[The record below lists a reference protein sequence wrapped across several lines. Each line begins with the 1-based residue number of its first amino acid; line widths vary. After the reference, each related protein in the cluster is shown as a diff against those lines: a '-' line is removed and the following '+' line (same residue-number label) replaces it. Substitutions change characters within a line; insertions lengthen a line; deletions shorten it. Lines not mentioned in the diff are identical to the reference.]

1 MPQIFEIF
9 PFFYLELGQTQMTYK
24 IYEFMSTWT
33 FFTYNE
39 HVFLEKSII
48 LIELECFLK
57 CLNSIESIFF
67 QFFFIFTYVSN
78 QIWINQS
85 DHHNVHEIPRLLS
98 SEVVNFSERF
108 DLILMWYVCTY
119 YLVCKKLRKYIL
131 TPMDSCIIT

>member
-1 MPQIFEIF
+1 MFELPQIFEIF

-67 QFFFIFTYVSN
+67 QFFFHF
-78 QIWINQS
+78 
-85 DHHNVHEIPRLLS
+85 
-98 SEVVNFSERF
+98 
-108 DLILMWYVCTY
+108 
-119 YLVCKKLRKYIL
+119 YLCV
-131 TPMDSCIIT
+131 